1 MRDVKSPSRL
11 FVFRLSAWIR
21 FMEKSGVPSGL
32 RPYSMEPPPGWHHP
46 QAGLLIFL
54 AGFNFPNPPIQS

>member
-1 MRDVKSPSRL
+1 
-11 FVFRLSAWIR
+11 
-21 FMEKSGVPSGL
+21 MEKSGVPSGL